1 IGASPSNAE
10 TIKSAMAAAYQS
22 NPQLNAQ
29 RAATRAADEGVPLAR
44 SGLLPSITGEADYG
58 STYTSSSLGGLVLSR
73 TRLRP
78 RGFGITISQTLFDG
92 FKTYNNI
99 NAAEAVIK
107 ASRQTLRNT
116 EQNVLF
122 DAASA
127 YMDVMRDSAITSF
140 RKQNLAFLREEVRS
154 AQERFNVGESTRTD
168 VAQAKAR
175 RAAAVAQLA
184 AARAQ
189 LKGSIA
195 VYRQVIGRDPKNQK
209 TARGIGNLLPRS
221 ISAALAIAN
230 AEHPAILATRHLVD
244 QASFEV
250 KAAEGDLLPT
260 LSITGNATRRYDSG
274 ASGIETDSK
283 SIIAKLSIPIYRGG
297 RVSANVRRN
306 KETLGQRRIEVD
318 QTVDQVRAAVVS
330 AFSQLESA
338 RATVIAGNAQLSA
351 SRLALSGIVE
361 ERNVGQRTTLDVLN
375 TQQDVLSAQ
384 ISLASARRD
393 SIVAGYALLSSI
405 GRLSANR
412 MGLKV
417 ALYEPRKHY
426 NAVRD
431 KWFGLRTP
439 DNR

>member
-1 IGASPSNAE
+1 
-10 TIKSAMAAAYQS
+10 
-22 NPQLNAQ
+22 
-29 RAATRAADEGVPLAR
+29 
-44 SGLLPSITGEADYG
+44 
-58 STYTSSSLGGLVLSR
+58 
-73 TRLRP
+73 LRP

-122 DAASA
+122 DAASV
-127 YMDVMRDSAITSF
+127 YMDVLRDSAITSF

-209 TARGIGNLLPRS
+209 SARGIGNLLPRN
-221 ISAALAIAN
+221 INAALAIAK

-244 QASFEV
+244 QAAFEV
-250 KAAEGDLLPT
+250 KAAESDLLPT
-260 LSITGNATRRYDSG
+260 LSITGNASRRYDSG
-274 ASGIETDSK
+274 APGVETDSK

-297 RVSANVRRN
+297 AVSSNVRRN

-375 TQQDVLSAQ
+375 TQQDVLNAQ
-384 ISLASARRD
+384 ITLAGARRD
-393 SIVAGYALLSSI
+393 SIVAGYALLSAI
-405 GRLSANR
+405 GRLSASR

-417 ALYEPRKHY
+417 TLYEPREHY
-426 NAVRD
+426 KAVRD

-439 DNR
+439 DER